1 MRCDLGPVDNPHD
14 PPCVRCRRESK
25 ECYFSKTRRKK
36 KADGEAASDE
46 HTETYEIKDGRKRVK
61 VSTDEVENEPY
72 GTDDVPRTPGGS
84 IGQSQPLRRPTGQ
97 KPFQYGEEDQK
108 ASEETVARLQATEV
122 HGGHDALK
130 LLYEAASSTQNR
142 KGSKESGPRPNFTNG
157 VSPASLPSVGSPTIT
172 EKANGSYTSGP
183 MAM

>member
-36 KADGEAASDE
+36 KTDGEVLSDE
-46 HTETYEIKDGRKRVK
+46 GRETYEIKDGRKRVK
-61 VSTDEVENEPY
+61 VSTDDGDSDSY
-72 GTDDVPRTPGGS
+72 SRDDVPRTPGGS
-84 IGQSQPLRRPTGQ
+84 IGMPQPLRRPTGA
-97 KPFQYGEEDQK
+97 KPVQYGEEDQK

-130 LLYEAASSTQNR
+130 LLFEAASSAHDR
-142 KGSKESGPRPNFTNG
+142 KGSKESGPRPSMNG
-157 VSPASLPSVGSPTIT
+157 LSPASLPPIGSPTIT